1 MVVERVEGHA
11 PVELALVVDA
21 RRLRTQVV
29 DLVPAGWEE
38 TIVGLSNCRHV
49 INEVQHFQPPHSGLN
64 LGLIYIKSMETSLL
78 VMSAY

>member
-29 DLVPAGWEE
+29 DLVPGRGGEG
-38 TIVGLSNCRHV
+38 TIVGLLNCRHV
-49 INEVQHFQPPHSGLN
+49 INEVQHFQPPP
-64 LGLIYIKSMETSLL
+64 IL
-78 VMSAY
+78 V